1 MRLKGFLL
9 SIFEFLINPFS
20 VLLSQDVSNT
30 KSKHQVLSII
40 IWVILS
46 VAIAVLIVYL
56 AHKYKE
62 VV

>member
-20 VLLSQDVSNT
+20 VLLSQDVSST
-30 KSKHQVLSII
+30 KSKHQVLSTI

-46 VAIAVLIVYL
+46 IMIALLIVYL
-56 AHKYKE
+56 AHKYYE
-62 VV
+62 VI

>member
-1 MRLKGFLL
+1 MRLKDNLL

-30 KSKHQVLSII
+30 KSKHQVLSTVL
-40 IWVILS
+40 WVILS
-46 VAIAVLIVYL
+46 ILAAVLIVYL
-56 AHKYKE
+56 LHKYNE

>member
-20 VLLSQDVSNT
+20 VLLSQDVSST
-30 KSKHQVLSII
+30 KSKHQVLSTVL
-40 IWVILS
+40 WVILS
-46 VAIAVLIVYL
+46 IMIALLIVYL
-56 AHKYKE
+56 AHKYYE

>member
-20 VLLSQDVSNT
+20 VLLSQDVSST
-30 KSKHQVLSII
+30 KSKHQVLSTVL
-40 IWVILS
+40 WVILS
-46 VAIAVLIVYL
+46 VSFAVLIVYL
-56 AHKYKE
+56 AHKYNE

>member
-20 VLLSQDVSNT
+20 VLLSQDVSST
-30 KSKHQVLSII
+30 KSKHQVLSTI

-46 VAIAVLIVYL
+46 IMIALLIIYL
-56 AHKYKE
+56 AHKYYE
-62 VV
+62 VI

>member
-46 VAIAVLIVYL
+46 VAIAALIVYL
-56 AHKYKE
+56 AHEYKE

>member
-20 VLLSQDVSNT
+20 VLLSQDVSST
-30 KSKHQVLSII
+30 KSKHQVLSTVL
-40 IWVILS
+40 WVILS
-46 VAIAVLIVYL
+46 VSFAVLIIYL
-56 AHKYKE
+56 AHKYNE

>member
-30 KSKHQVLSII
+30 KSKHQVLSTVL
-40 IWVILS
+40 WVILS
-46 VAIAVLIVYL
+46 ILAAILIVYL
-56 AHKYKE
+56 IHKYKE

>member
-30 KSKHQVLSII
+30 KSKHQVLSTVL
-40 IWVILS
+40 WVILS
-46 VAIAVLIVYL
+46 ILAAVLIVYL
-56 AHKYKE
+56 IHKYKE